1 MFQTTQNVDCAT
13 MVDAEGA
20 IVTGEENSTMNGSE
34 SCAGSA
40 SCSGSVAGE
49 DTLEQT
55 EEVPAE
61 ELSDNQVQGDFNG
74 PYMEPALIQP
84 MHIPHVMQP
93 LAQQYMYP
101 GHYMFGPSL
110 VNVNG

>member
-1 MFQTTQNVDCAT
+1 
-13 MVDAEGA
+13 MVDAQGTMLTAESS
-20 IVTGEENSTMNGSE
+20 TLNNENE

-49 DTLEQT
+49 DALERT
-55 EEVPAE
+55 EELPTE
-61 ELSDNQVQGDFNG
+61 ELSANEVQDGYNG
-74 PYMEPALIQP
+74 PYLEPALVQP
-84 MHIPHVMQP
+84 MHIPHVVQP
-93 LAQQYMYP
+93 LAQPYMYP